1 MKTKRIGLSL
11 AAAAIALASSA
22 QEAKYIF
29 YFIGDGM
36 GPNHIALTE
45 YYRGEMADSLG
56 LSPLGFTQWPVAS
69 LASNYSAS
77 TRVTDSAA
85 SGTALATGHKT
96 TNGFIGMAPDA
107 STPLKSIAYRAKEAG
122 KRVGIASSV
131 GINHAHPPHSSA
143 TTQSA
148 APTMIWPS
156 NCQRAVLIFLPVLT
170 SAATRSATP

>member
-1 MKTKRIGLSL
+1 
-11 AAAAIALASSA
+11 
-22 QEAKYIF
+22 
-29 YFIGDGM
+29 M

-107 STPLKSIAYRAKEAG
+107 STPSRA
-122 KRVGIASSV
+122 
-131 GINHAHPPHSSA
+131 
-143 TTQSA
+143 
-148 APTMIWPS
+148 
-156 NCQRAVLIFLPVLT
+156 
-170 SAATRSATP
+170 